1 VLREELLTRARND
14 RAARHA
20 HSAGETPWSVI
31 EQVDIDNLAFLTR
44 RLSRYGWLGSDL
56 VGSHG
61 AHACW
66 LLVQH
71 APAEQQQAWLPLM
84 QAAALDGWAEE
95 RDLAHLRD
103 SVDMHT
109 GLPQT
114 HGTQS
119 VSYDDPARAR
129 LWPLALTR
137 GGERLPGAR
146 GVS

>member
-20 HSAGETPWSVI
+20 HSAGETPWSVV

-66 LLVQH
+66 LLVQVRH
-71 APAEQQQAWLPLM
+71 EALFLQVEVRGLHRRSV
-84 QAAALDGWAEE
+84 AAG
-95 RDLAHLRD
+95 RR
-103 SVDMHT
+103 S
-109 GLPQT
+109 
-114 HGTQS
+114 
-119 VSYDDPARAR
+119 
-129 LWPLALTR
+129 
-137 GGERLPGAR
+137 
-146 GVS
+146 